1 MLIPFVAILVLA
13 CGMALLAKRLK
24 LPYTVLLV
32 VAGLAVSLLL
42 ELLDL
47 KGEEA
52 LRGHLEKIK
61 LEPDLLLQLFLP
73 ILLFEAAFHV
83 NLQQFLRNWRPI
95 LFLAIPGVI
104 VGMLLSTAI
113 FWPVAQLIGSG
124 MTWEIALLIAA
135 MLAATDPI
143 SVVALFKDFSVSK
156 RLGIIIEGESLIND
170 GIAVVLFGVVIKITA
185 DSLGLTIPAIGD
197 VNGKVEALHVLGE
210 FVREVL
216 LGAGIGLAI
225 GLAISWLTSKVNDH
239 LIEVALTVIAAYG
252 ATVGATQAHASG
264 VIAVVV
270 CGMMIGN
277 VGAKHGMS
285 PTTRE
290 AVFSFWEFTAFLAN
304 SFVFILI
311 GLEIKLAGLWG
322 DAGLIGIFFVT
333 MIVVRLVVV
342 FGVNGLVRREDLRL
356 EKSWLPVIT
365 WAGVRGSLSMV
376 LAMMLLV
383 SATAIAKKDFE
394 TAEQAA
400 KQAVVRADT
409 IAGDTDSN
417 QEKKDAAAKTAA
429 GRRNAADAA
438 KAKLT
443 QVKATE
449 ETKKADEH
457 RATILNIVYGVVLL
471 SILLQGTT
479 IEWLMKRVGL
489 IVETSEEIE
498 YEMALARRQAIR
510 ALSDDLEKSEKKGN
524 ISSATFNI
532 LHDRLLARRTAN
544 DTRMAQM
551 LEAMPSL
558 NDIELEMEAAQ
569 LRALEKQI
577 YRDLEKEGDID
588 YESMESLVRDVV
600 ERGREGEENEEE
612 NQKG

>member
-1 MLIPFVAILVLA
+1 
-13 CGMALLAKRLK
+13 
-24 LPYTVLLV
+24 
-32 VAGLAVSLLL
+32 
-42 ELLDL
+42 
-47 KGEEA
+47 
-52 LRGHLEKIK
+52 
-61 LEPDLLLQLFLP
+61 
-73 ILLFEAAFHV
+73 
-83 NLQQFLRNWRPI
+83 
-95 LFLAIPGVI
+95 
-104 VGMLLSTAI
+104 MLLTTAV
-113 FWPVAQLIGSG
+113 FVPLAQQIRPEMVWQVG
-124 MTWEIALLIAA
+124 LLIAA

-197 VNGKVEALHVLGE
+197 VGGKVQALHVLGE
-210 FVREVL
+210 FVREVF
-216 LGAGIGLAI
+216 LGAAIGLVI

-311 GLEIKLAGLWG
+311 GLEINLRGLWS

-333 MIVVRLVVV
+333 MIVVRLVIV
-342 FGVNGLVRREDLRL
+342 FGVHGLLTRREDLRL
-356 EKSWLPVIT
+356 KKSWLPVIT

-376 LAMMLLV
+376 LAMMLIV
-383 SATAIAKKDFE
+383 TASGKSE
-394 TAEQAA
+394 T
-400 KQAVVRADT
+400 RD
-409 IAGDTDSN
+409 
-417 QEKKDAAAKTAA
+417 
-429 GRRNAADAA
+429 
-438 KAKLT
+438 
-443 QVKATE
+443 
-449 ETKKADEH
+449 
-457 RATILNIVYGVVLL
+457 TILNIVYGVVLL

-498 YEMALARRQAIR
+498 YEMAIARRQAIR

-524 ISSATFNI
+524 ISNTTFKI
-532 LHDRLLARRTAN
+532 LHARLLARRTAN

-600 ERGREGEENEEE
+600 ERGREGEEGEEE
-612 NQKG
+612 DSG